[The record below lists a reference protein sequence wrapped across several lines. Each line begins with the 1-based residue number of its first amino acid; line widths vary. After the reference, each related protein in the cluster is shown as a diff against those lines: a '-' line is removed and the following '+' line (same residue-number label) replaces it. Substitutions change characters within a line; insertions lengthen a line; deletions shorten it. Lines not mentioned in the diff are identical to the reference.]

1 MHIVLY
7 NTVMNAWAR
16 SGDQGAAPRAQSLF
30 DKILHKYDD
39 GDRKLKPGLSSFR
52 MLVTAWIKLATSR
65 NVSFTYHRIDKPS
78 FFKHQ
83 HITG

>member
-30 DKILHKYDD
+30 DKILRKYDD
-39 GDRKLKPGLSSFR
+39 GDQKLKPDLSSFR
-52 MLVTAWIKLATSR
+52 MLVTA
-65 NVSFTYHRIDKPS
+65 
-78 FFKHQ
+78 
-83 HITG
+83 